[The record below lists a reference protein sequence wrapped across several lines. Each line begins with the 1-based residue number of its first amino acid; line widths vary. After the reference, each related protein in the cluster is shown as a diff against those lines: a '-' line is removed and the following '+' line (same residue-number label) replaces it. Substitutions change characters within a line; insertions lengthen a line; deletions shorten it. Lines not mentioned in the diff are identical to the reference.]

1 MTDSSPNPSEPS
13 PEWTPRH
20 SSRRYFS
27 RRPRPTW
34 WPENEP
40 WPPGKN
46 RRRHSPFFLRLGCGV
61 VFVSLLVFGLCLF
74 ISALVFIARVL
85 GQASPSLT
93 DLPLGIPVLV
103 GLTVLILAVVLVG
116 GYGMRRILT
125 PLDDLLD
132 AADHVAEG
140 DYSVHVN
147 EQRGPQ
153 EVRSLVRA
161 FNNMASRLHLS
172 DEQRRNLLADVTH
185 ELHTPL
191 TVIQG
196 NLEGMLD
203 GVYPTDEANLRSLLD
218 ETVMLSRL
226 VEDLRTFALAESGAL
241 KLKKEPTD
249 LRMLIRDTVAAFQ
262 SQADSAAVALTVEA
276 AEDLPWLELDPGRI
290 RQVLSNLLGNAL
302 RYTPSG
308 GVVSILYTQD
318 ERRALIEVRDTGPGI
333 PEEELA
339 HIFERFFKSTDSGG
353 MGLGLAIAKHL
364 VEAHGGTL
372 TATSKLGLGTAMRV
386 ALPKK

>member
-1 MTDSSPNPSEPS
+1 MTNPSPKPS
-13 PEWTPRH
+13 EQPQESQHRF
-20 SSRRYFS
+20 SRRYFE
-27 RRPRPTW
+27 RHPRPPW
-34 WPENEP
+34 WPDDVP

-61 VFVSLLVFGLCLF
+61 VFVSFLVFGLCLF
-74 ISALVFIARVL
+74 LSALIFIARVL
-85 GQASPSLT
+85 GQVSPSLT

-103 GLTVLILAVVLVG
+103 GLAVLILAVTLVG
-116 GYGMRRILT
+116 SYGMRRILT

-140 DYSVHVN
+140 DYAVHVN
-147 EQRGPQ
+147 ERGPQ
-153 EVRSLVRA
+153 EVRSLARA

-203 GVYPTDEANLRSLLD
+203 GVYPADEANLRSLLN
-218 ETVMLSRL
+218 ETVTLSKL
-226 VEDLRTFALAESGAL
+226 VEDLRTLALAESGAL

-249 LRMLIRDTVAAFQ
+249 LRMLIRDTAAAFQ
-262 SQADSAAVALTVEA
+262 SQADSAGVTLVVEA
-276 AEDLPWLELDPGRI
+276 VDDLPWLELDPGRI
-290 RQVLSNLLGNAL
+290 RQVLSNLLANAL
-302 RYTPSG
+302 RYSPLG
-308 GVVSILYTQD
+308 GVVSIRYTQGD
-318 ERRALIEVRDTGPGI
+318 GRALIEVQDTGPGI
-333 PEEELA
+333 PAEELT
-339 HIFERFFKSTDSGG
+339 HIFERFYKSTDSGG

-364 VEAHGGTL
+364 VEAHSGTL
-372 TATSKLGLGTAMRV
+372 TAKSKPGQGTSMLIS
-386 ALPKK
+386 LPLEK